1 MPAANDNNNNKDPFM
16 HIRNLSL
23 IVAMTDRGVIGRDG
37 KLPWSDIV
45 DAKWFREKTVHRS
58 LIMGRKTYDA
68 IMAHNGQP
76 LDRRTSVVL
85 STRKWNETWPSD
97 GVDPQGTRWARNPLE
112 ALDMAAWGWNGGGT
126 TEAMV
131 IGGAKVYEI
140 FFPFANT
147 IYLTLIEGEYAGDV
161 VFPGGVPGLPTWQHE
176 GGPLK
181 FDGFTCH
188 TLCRALAAHQS

>member
-1 MPAANDNNNNKDPFM
+1 M

-37 KLPWSDIV
+37 KLPWSGIV
-45 DAKWFREKTVHRS
+45 DAKWFREKTVHQS
-58 LIMGRKTYDA
+58 LIMGRKTYDS

-85 STRKWNETWPSD
+85 STRKWDETWPSD
-97 GVDPQGTRWARNPLE
+97 GLDPQGTRWARNPLE
-112 ALDMAAWGWNGGGT
+112 ALDMASWGWNGGGT

-131 IGGAKVYEI
+131 IGGTKVYEI
-140 FFPFANT
+140 FLPFASK
-147 IYLTLIEGEYAGDV
+147 IYLTLIEGEHDGDV

-176 GGPLK
+176 GSPLK
-181 FDGFTCH
+181 FDGFSCH
-188 TLCRALAAHQS
+188 ILCRTVPAARQP